1 MFLYTNKMRT
11 PNAFKE
17 YAEMRQRNP
26 QNKGKSF
33 TYGCILYD
41 YIKNGGNFAEL
52 WYNIEQQALEIVQ
65 TQLDAKRDAVYN
77 LSDLALAEILDI
89 SILDELATPLFD

>member
-1 MFLYTNKMRT
+1 MR
-11 PNAFKE
+11 
-17 YAEMRQRNP
+17 RRNP

-41 YIKNGGNFAEL
+41 YIKNGGSFAEL
-52 WYNIEQQALEIVQ
+52 WYWIEQQALEYVQ
-65 TQLDAKRDAVYN
+65 MELDAKRDKIYN

-89 SILDELATPLFD
+89 NILDELATPLFAD